1 MQAAAVSV
9 CQYLASEVHKPQDL
23 PMATPP
29 TSIATGSTSS
39 TSSANGSKAKQKKKT
54 VTVAQPPAS
63 KATPPTKSKA
73 KPAAELPPPSS
84 LVSQIMEMGFPRKHI
99 EKAIEVSYVYL
110 YVFQV
115 QIGSVSFS
123 SLGYSW

>member
-1 MQAAAVSV
+1 MSV
-9 CQYLASEVHKPQDL
+9 CQYLASEVHKPQAL
-23 PMATPP
+23 PVATPP
-29 TSIATGSTSS
+29 NPIASSSI
-39 TSSANGSKAKQKKKT
+39 SSANGSKAKQKKKT
-54 VTVAQPPAS
+54 VAVATQPPAS
-63 KATPPTKSKA
+63 KASPPTKSKA

-110 YVFQV
+110 YILQV

-123 SLGYSW
+123 SLGCSW